1 MEKKHQTLKEL
12 PVSERPY
19 EKCEKNGT
27 AMLSD
32 AELLA
37 VILRSGTKD
46 QTAIDLATKVL
57 SIDPF
62 YEGILGICHTSREE
76 LQKIPG
82 IGKVKA
88 MQILC
93 IAELSKRL
101 ASAKVEDKISFHSP
115 ASIADYYMER
125 MRHLSREE
133 MILIFFNGKNKVNSL
148 TLEQIQK
155 IYSGEITNWKE
166 VGGDDEKII
175 PYQRPVNSGSQT
187 GILSLVMKGKKLMN
201 PVNNV
206 IETMEGIIKAVANYK
221 DGKGSIGY
229 SYYYY
234 ATSMY
239 DLTDTNKENSIK
251 LMGVDGVVPS
261 YETIKDDSYPIRTNY
276 YIVLRKDG
284 PEDSRAR
291 KFANDLLSTRGQNVC
306 KEAGYVPVK

>member
-1 MEKKHQTLKEL
+1 MVRFNVRNVLTMEIFRQKGSDMEEKHQTLKEL

-101 ASAKVEDKISFHSP
+101 ASAKVEDKISFHP
-115 ASIADYYMER
+115 LGRQNILAAWRWI
-125 MRHLSREE
+125 SRW
-133 MILIFFNGKNKVNSL
+133 MIMDHKYGNRF
-148 TLEQIQK
+148 
-155 IYSGEITNWKE
+155 
-166 VGGDDEKII
+166 
-175 PYQRPVNSGSQT
+175 
-187 GILSLVMKGKKLMN
+187 
-201 PVNNV
+201 
-206 IETMEGIIKAVANYK
+206 
-221 DGKGSIGY
+221 
-229 SYYYY
+229 
-234 ATSMY
+234 TS
-239 DLTDTNKENSIK
+239 KCFE
-251 LMGVDGVVPS
+251 
-261 YETIKDDSYPIRTNY
+261 
-276 YIVLRKDG
+276 
-284 PEDSRAR
+284 
-291 KFANDLLSTRGQNVC
+291 
-306 KEAGYVPVK
+306 

>member
-1 MEKKHQTLKEL
+1 MEEKHQTLKEL

-115 ASIADYYMER
+115 VSIADYYMER

-133 MILIFFNGKNKVNSL
+133 MILIFFNGKNKVIKEL
-148 TLEQIQK
+148 TVSVGTVNQTVASPRELFLEALRCEAVSVLMIHNHPSGDSK
-155 IYSGEITNWKE
+155 PSKNDIEITAKLYDAANMVGVELLDHLVIGNMEYTSIMGEIA
-166 VGGDDEKII
+166 
-175 PYQRPVNSGSQT
+175 
-187 GILSLVMKGKKLMN
+187 KKL
-201 PVNNV
+201 NN
-206 IETMEGIIKAVANYK
+206 
-221 DGKGSIGY
+221 
-229 SYYYY
+229 
-234 ATSMY
+234 
-239 DLTDTNKENSIK
+239 
-251 LMGVDGVVPS
+251 
-261 YETIKDDSYPIRTNY
+261 
-276 YIVLRKDG
+276 
-284 PEDSRAR
+284 
-291 KFANDLLSTRGQNVC
+291 
-306 KEAGYVPVK
+306 

>member
-1 MEKKHQTLKEL
+1 MVRFNVRNVLTMEIFRQKGSDMEEKHQTLKEL

-115 ASIADYYMER
+115 ASIADYYMEKL
-125 MRHLSREE
+125 RHQE
-133 MILIFFNGKNKVNSL
+133 
-148 TLEQIQK
+148 
-155 IYSGEITNWKE
+155 
-166 VGGDDEKII
+166 
-175 PYQRPVNSGSQT
+175 
-187 GILSLVMKGKKLMN
+187 
-201 PVNNV
+201 
-206 IETMEGIIKAVANYK
+206 
-221 DGKGSIGY
+221 
-229 SYYYY
+229 
-234 ATSMY
+234 
-239 DLTDTNKENSIK
+239 KENVLLLLLDNK
-251 LMGVDGVVPS
+251 LQLIEEYKISLGTVNAS
-261 YETIKDDSYPIRTNY
+261 
-276 YIVLRKDG
+276 
-284 PEDSRAR
+284 
-291 KFANDLLSTRGQNVC
+291 LLSVRDVFIEALRCRASRIMLLHNHPSGDPSPSAQDIAISGKI
-306 KEAGYVPVK
+306 KEAGELMDITLIDHIILGDGRYVSLKEKGLL

>member
-1 MEKKHQTLKEL
+1 MVRFNVRNVLTMEIFRQKGSDMEEKHQTLKEL

-115 ASIADYYMER
+115 VSIADYYMER

-133 MILIFFNGKNKVNSL
+133 MILIFFNGKNKVIKEL
-148 TLEQIQK
+148 TVSVGTVNQTAVSVLMIHNHP
-155 IYSGEITNWKE
+155 SGDPTPSRQ
-166 VGGDDEKII
+166 D
-175 PYQRPVNSGSQT
+175 
-187 GILSLVMKGKKLMN
+187 ILTTKRM
-201 PVNNV
+201 
-206 IETMEGIIKAVANYK
+206 
-221 DGKGSIGY
+221 
-229 SYYYY
+229 
-234 ATSMY
+234 
-239 DLTDTNKENSIK
+239 
-251 LMGVDGVVPS
+251 
-261 YETIKDDSYPIRTNY
+261 
-276 YIVLRKDG
+276 
-284 PEDSRAR
+284 
-291 KFANDLLSTRGQNVC
+291 
-306 KEAGYVPVK
+306 KEAGEFLGIPLCDHIIIGDQTYLSFREEHMM